1 MISTRRA
8 EPLCRAWLWAGL
20 AVLIPLFVRGHANV
34 IATAAGIELP
44 DPPQL
49 APAVRFWVRVYTQID
64 TNAGFLHDRRDLAVI
79 YRTVHFAPGSSPDER
94 QLIVDRE
101 RDRIAAELR
110 QIATG
115 RLPLTPREQRIKA
128 LWGPKATPA
137 RLLEAANDIRFQLGQ
152 SNRFRAGLVRSGAWQ
167 HAIAQ
172 VLTRDGLPAG
182 LAALPL
188 VESSYDPRAY
198 SKDGAAGLWQFMPAT
213 AERFLTIDRAVD
225 DRLDPFR
232 ATEAAAELLAYNYR
246 ILGTWPLAITAY
258 NHGLAGVMRAVAAVG
273 TKNIVTIVRRYHTPM
288 FGFASRNFYVC
299 FLAALEVERHARRY
313 FGVIHMLPEEHFREV
328 PMPAYVAIG
337 PLEHVLGVAPAK
349 LRELNPAL
357 RPLVWDGALDV
368 PKGYRLRLPTTG
380 PMWTAALLERR
391 LGSGELFA
399 SQPVPPS
406 YRVRWGDTLSGIA
419 ARYGVGLDYLA
430 RYNGIQPDAWLRVGE
445 RIFLPH
451 AAAPVLA
458 SQPVPPSYR
467 VRWGDTLSGIAA
479 RYGVGLDYLA
489 RYNGIQPDAWL
500 RVGERIRLPHA
511 STPRAAPGRF
521 VAAVARTG
529 GSIARLHDTVAY
541 DSPRQAIPG
550 YTGDLSSAGS
560 DRAAPQQAVRRPSG
574 DSEDAQ
580 PVSGAQAKAISSTLA
595 PVGGAPQSADPTD
608 YTVAPN
614 GTIRVAAAE
623 SLSYYAQWL
632 EVSAWDLRRI
642 NHLGRHQPVRIG
654 QRVRL
659 NFRHVSP
666 QQFERRRI
674 AYHQALEASYF
685 TSHRIEGTEVYL
697 TRSGDSLWGLTQR
710 FPLLPTWLLRQ
721 YNPDTN
727 FSALQ
732 PDTRLVIPR
741 IIVVSAGG

>member
-34 IATAAGIELP
+34 IATAAGMELP

-198 SKDGAAGLWQFMPAT
+198 SKDGAAGLWQFMPST
-213 AERFLTIDRAVD
+213 ARRFLTIDRAVD

-232 ATEAAAELLAYNYR
+232 ATEAAAQLLAYNYR

-258 NHGLAGVMRAVAAVG
+258 NHGLAGMMRAVAAVG

-445 RIFLPH
+445 RI
-451 AAAPVLA
+451 
-458 SQPVPPSYR
+458 
-467 VRWGDTLSGIAA
+467 
-479 RYGVGLDYLA
+479 
-489 RYNGIQPDAWL
+489 
-500 RVGERIRLPHA
+500 RLPHA

-595 PVGGAPQSADPTD
+595 PVGGAPQSANPTD

>member
-445 RIFLPH
+445 RI
-451 AAAPVLA
+451 
-458 SQPVPPSYR
+458 
-467 VRWGDTLSGIAA
+467 
-479 RYGVGLDYLA
+479 
-489 RYNGIQPDAWL
+489 
-500 RVGERIRLPHA
+500 RLPHA

>member
-34 IATAAGIELP
+34 IATAAGMELP

-232 ATEAAAELLAYNYR
+232 ATEAAAQLLAYNYR

-445 RIFLPH
+445 RI
-451 AAAPVLA
+451 
-458 SQPVPPSYR
+458 
-467 VRWGDTLSGIAA
+467 
-479 RYGVGLDYLA
+479 
-489 RYNGIQPDAWL
+489 
-500 RVGERIRLPHA
+500 RLPHA

-595 PVGGAPQSADPTD
+595 PVGGAPQSANPTD

-659 NFRHVSP
+659 NFQHVSP

>member
-232 ATEAAAELLAYNYR
+232 ATEAAAQLLAYNYR

-445 RIFLPH
+445 RI
-451 AAAPVLA
+451 
-458 SQPVPPSYR
+458 
-467 VRWGDTLSGIAA
+467 
-479 RYGVGLDYLA
+479 
-489 RYNGIQPDAWL
+489 
-500 RVGERIRLPHA
+500 RLPHA

-560 DRAAPQQAVRRPSG
+560 DRAAPQEAVRRPSG

>member
-34 IATAAGIELP
+34 IATAAGMELP

-232 ATEAAAELLAYNYR
+232 ATEAAAQLLAYNYR

-337 PLEHVLGVAPAK
+337 PLEHVLGVAPTK

-391 LGSGELFA
+391 LGSGELF
-399 SQPVPPS
+399 
-406 YRVRWGDTLSGIA
+406 
-419 ARYGVGLDYLA
+419 
-430 RYNGIQPDAWLRVGE
+430 
-445 RIFLPH
+445 
-451 AAAPVLA
+451 A